1 MYHSLHFDGA
11 ALQSPRKNLL
21 PNFFFGDRF
30 FSVLHL
36 MRIGVKYSSIK
47 FNLQFHCLVELNN
60 WAFMDSEMN
69 TAITVFSLEAGQN

>member
-21 PNFFFGDRF
+21 PNFFGDRF

-36 MRIGVKYSSIK
+36 MKIGVKYSSIK
-47 FNLQFHCLVELNN
+47 FNLQFQCLVELNN

-69 TAITVFSLEAGQN
+69 TAIKR

>member
-1 MYHSLHFDGA
+1 
-11 ALQSPRKNLL
+11 
-21 PNFFFGDRF
+21 
-30 FSVLHL
+30 